1 MHAHAVRLQ
10 QRAHGLVVVHV
21 ALAQLVLAQHAR
33 VVAEDLAH
41 DAALVLQEGHL
52 LLPMRRVQMA
62 ARLRVAVHLRHQ
74 ALPVFETL
82 ADLGVQPAG
91 RVQPQR
97 WIPASGTAFPGVL
110 ALAAVAAGAAPDR
123 AVGFQHHGA
132 HAVIARQ
139 RQRRRQPG
147 EARADHGHV
156 HLHVAIDRA
165 VVLRRRPGGG
175 NPVGGR
181 VVLAL
186 PRRRHQRIV
195 GRVIRPGPARP
206 GVEASVRAF
215 IRASMRASM
224 LGLPAVSGRRPLGRA
239 PARPG
244 AACGRR
250 S

>member
-1 MHAHAVRLQ
+1 MLAPSARLAQVAVGQLERMHAHAVRLQ

-97 WIPASGTAFPGVL
+97 WIHCERYSLPEAFWPWPPLRLVQPQTARLASSTTARTP
-110 ALAAVAAGAAPDR
+110 
-123 AVGFQHHGA
+123 
-132 HAVIARQ
+132 
-139 RQRRRQPG
+139 
-147 EARADHGHV
+147 
-156 HLHVAIDRA
+156 
-165 VVLRRRPGGG
+165 
-175 NPVGGR
+175 
-181 VVLAL
+181 
-186 PRRRHQRIV
+186 
-195 GRVIRPGPARP
+195 
-206 GVEASVRAF
+206 
-215 IRASMRASM
+215 
-224 LGLPAVSGRRPLGRA
+224 
-239 PARPG
+239 
-244 AACGRR
+244 
-250 S
+250 

>member
-91 RVQPQR
+91 RVQP
-97 WIPASGTAFPGVL
+97 PALDPLRAVQPSRGVL

-195 GRVIRPGPARP
+195 GRVIRPGAGAARRR
-206 GVEASVRAF
+206 SVRAG
-215 IRASMRASM
+215 IHPRIHASVHAW
-224 LGLPAVSGRRPLGRA
+224 A
-239 PARPG
+239 PCGIG
-244 AACGRR
+244 AAAAQARAGKAGRCLR
-250 S
+250 